1 MLLAFLPIV
10 NFRYHSLTM
19 NTYTFNLK
27 LSTEPITDEYFNQLC
42 SLNPELKLE
51 TNSQGELIIMSPTG
65 SETGRKNSD
74 LNYQLQAWNRRHKLG
89 VVFDSST
96 GFTLPSGAKRSPDVS
111 WIALARWNSLTS
123 EEKKGFAPIAPDFV
137 IELMSPTDNLI
148 TVQEKMEEYMS
159 NGVHLG
165 WLINPEDKQVEIYYP
180 GKAKEVLEHPNTLAN
195 DNVLPGL
202 VIELDTIWE

>member
-1 MLLAFLPIV
+1 
-10 NFRYHSLTM
+10 M

-51 TNSQGELIIMSPTG
+51 TNNEGELIIMSPTG
-65 SETGRKNSD
+65 SETGRRNLD
-74 LNYQLQAWNRRHKLG
+74 LEGQFWYWNKQYKLG

-111 WIALARWNSLTS
+111 WIAIDRWNNLTS

-137 IELMSPTDNLI
+137 LELMSLNDDLLNL
-148 TVQEKMEEYMS
+148 QNKMAEYMS
-159 NGVHLG
+159 NGVRLG
-165 WLINPEDKQVEIYYP
+165 WLINPEDKQVEVYYL
-180 GKAKEVLEHPNTLAN
+180 GKAKEVLDHPNTLVN
-195 DNVLPGL
+195 DDVLPGL
-202 VIELDTIWE
+202 VIELETIWE

>member
-1 MLLAFLPIV
+1 MLIAFLPIV

-74 LNYQLQAWNRRHKLG
+74 LNYQLQAWNRSHKLG
-89 VVFDSST
+89 VIFDSSKLS
-96 GFTLPSGAKRSPDVS
+96 GYGNWWNVEWNPSNW
-111 WIALARWNSLTS
+111 WIRCS
-123 EEKKGFAPIAPDFV
+123 I
-137 IELMSPTDNLI
+137 
-148 TVQEKMEEYMS
+148 
-159 NGVHLG
+159 
-165 WLINPEDKQVEIYYP
+165 
-180 GKAKEVLEHPNTLAN
+180 
-195 DNVLPGL
+195 
-202 VIELDTIWE
+202 

>member
-1 MLLAFLPIV
+1 
-10 NFRYHSLTM
+10 M

-51 TNSQGELIIMSPTG
+51 TNNEGELIIMSPTG
-65 SETGRKNSD
+65 SETGRRNLD
-74 LNYQLQAWNRRHKLG
+74 LEGQFWYWNKQYKLG

-111 WIALARWNSLTS
+111 WIAIDRWNNLTS

-137 IELMSPTDNLI
+137 LELMSPTDDLL
-148 TVQEKMEEYMS
+148 TVQKKMAEYMS
-159 NGVHLG
+159 NGVRLG
-165 WLINPEDKQVEIYYP
+165 WLINPEDKQVEIYSL
-180 GKAKEVLEHPNTLAN
+180 GKAKKVLDHPNTLAN
-195 DNVLPGL
+195 DDVLPGL
-202 VIELDTIWE
+202 VIELETIWE

>member
-1 MLLAFLPIV
+1 
-10 NFRYHSLTM
+10 M

-65 SETGRKNSD
+65 SETGRRNLD
-74 LNYQLQAWNRRHKLG
+74 LEGQFWYWNKQYKLG

-111 WIALARWNSLTS
+111 WIALGRWNSLTS
-123 EEKKGFAPIAPDFV
+123 IEKKGFAPIAPDFV
-137 IELMSPTDNLI
+137 LELMSPTDNLI
-148 TVQEKMEEYMS
+148 TVQNKMEEYMS
-159 NGVHLG
+159 NGVRLG
-165 WLINPEDKQVEIYYP
+165 WLINPEDKEVEVYLPENVKKVLDYP
-180 GKAKEVLEHPNTLAN
+180 ETIAN
-195 DNVLPGL
+195 EDVLPGL
-202 VIELDTIWE
+202 IVELDTIWQ

>member
-1 MLLAFLPIV
+1 
-10 NFRYHSLTM
+10 M

-65 SETGRKNSD
+65 SETGRRNLD
-74 LNYQLQAWNRRHKLG
+74 LEGQFWYWNKQYKLG

-111 WIALARWNSLTS
+111 WITLDRWNSLTS

-137 IELMSPTDNLI
+137 IELMSPTDDLL
-148 TVQEKMEEYMS
+148 TVQKKMKEYMS
-159 NGVHLG
+159 NGVRLG
-165 WLINPEDKQVEIYYP
+165 WLINPEDKQVEVYSL
-180 GKAKEVLEHPNTLAN
+180 GKAKELLEHPNTIAN
-195 DNVLPGL
+195 NDVLPGL
-202 VIELDTIWE
+202 VLELDTIWE